1 MKIFFL
7 TDEQTN
13 ANEGAYLVP
22 SNIKTLDDLTNW
34 LQNFYPSLNDDDIND
49 ILHAYPS
56 TSAPVNP
63 LDPKFAT
70 PGYGPATAVN
80 VSQIGTGQ
88 QQRAYVGAIKRFL
101 DHDVNRSQDI
111 SIVSNSCL
119 RIFTLR
125 RFLSAPATGCR
136 PLSPEMAAV
145 HITINI
151 LYPWLRTEMTSPR
164 ILGQQR
170 PNSGQTLPKPS
181 AVCLSCTNMQF
192 FLLSIRRAPIIRSL

>member
-1 MKIFFL
+1 MVRVLVFEYLSIIVKLSLLIDNFKRSFVPVTGGSYVRSAPSKQLWSKKIVGQRLLVSVSNNHHFLFLNLEILFL

-88 QQRAYVGAIKRFL
+88 QQRAYVGVIKKFI
-101 DHDVNRSQDI
+101 DQNVNRSRDT
-111 SIVSNSCL
+111 SVALTLVLEHL
-119 RIFTLR
+119 R
-125 RFLSAPATGCR
+125 
-136 PLSPEMAAV
+136 
-145 HITINI
+145 
-151 LYPWLRTEMTSPR
+151 
-164 ILGQQR
+164 
-170 PNSGQTLPKPS
+170 
-181 AVCLSCTNMQF
+181 
-192 FLLSIRRAPIIRSL
+192 

>member
-1 MKIFFL
+1 ML
-7 TDEQTN
+7 TDDQTN

-34 LQNFYPSLNDDDIND
+34 LQRFYPSLNDDDIND

-88 QQRAYVGAIKRFL
+88 QQRAYVGATKQFM
-101 DHDVNRSQDI
+101 DYDEHHSQNI
-111 SIVSNSCL
+111 CIVPNSSF
-119 RIFTLR
+119 RIFTPR
-125 RFLSAPATGCR
+125 RFLSAQATGCR
-136 PLSPEMAAV
+136 LLSPEMAAA
-145 HITINI
+145 HIIISI
-151 LYPWLRTEMTSPR
+151 LCP
-164 ILGQQR
+164 
-170 PNSGQTLPKPS
+170 
-181 AVCLSCTNMQF
+181 
-192 FLLSIRRAPIIRSL
+192 